1 MKTKAAQGEQ
11 LGGFL
16 ALKEKFMDAHMVRR
30 MKKQLRGVAGR
41 VSECVSALQ
50 LILNEGEEGE
60 QERLGRFGEA
70 MDGLVGEVQELAD
83 EVTRDG
89 GGILRVPT

>member
-1 MKTKAAQGEQ
+1 
-11 LGGFL
+11 
-16 ALKEKFMDAHMVRR
+16 MDEHMVRR

-50 LILNEGEEGE
+50 VILNGGEGGE

-70 MDGLVGEVQELAD
+70 MDGLVGEVQELVD
-83 EVTRDG
+83 EVATARG
-89 GGILRVPT
+89 GLIPDP